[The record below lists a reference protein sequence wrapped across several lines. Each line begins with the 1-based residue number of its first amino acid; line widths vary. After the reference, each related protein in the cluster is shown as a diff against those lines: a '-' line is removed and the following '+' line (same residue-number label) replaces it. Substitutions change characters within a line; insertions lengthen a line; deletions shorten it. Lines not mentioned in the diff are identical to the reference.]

1 MNYFEFV
8 LMPVI
13 GALIGWWTNLFAI
26 KLIFWPINPIKL
38 PLLNIEFQGLI
49 PKRRLDIS
57 KNIGDVLEK
66 EILSSDDI
74 VERLVSEDSK
84 QQLLKCV
91 KDLIESK
98 IYEKLPAFIPGVL
111 KNSITEYF
119 ADVFDKQGG
128 ELFDEVKKQLINK
141 AREEIQLKQMVEDKI
156 NSLDLAQLEDII
168 IMLSKR
174 ELRQIEV
181 LGGVIGFF
189 IGLIQAAFTCY
200 FMG

>member
-38 PLLNIEFQGLI
+38 PLFNIEFQGLI

-74 VERLVSEDSK
+74 VERLVSGGFK
-84 QQLLKCV
+84 TAVV
-91 KDLIESK
+91 K
-98 IYEKLPAFIPGVL
+98 
-111 KNSITEYF
+111 
-119 ADVFDKQGG
+119 
-128 ELFDEVKKQLINK
+128 
-141 AREEIQLKQMVEDKI
+141 MC
-156 NSLDLAQLEDII
+156 
-168 IMLSKR
+168 KR
-174 ELRQIEV
+174 PD
-181 LGGVIGFF
+181 
-189 IGLIQAAFTCY
+189 
-200 FMG
+200 